1 MSDSVAPWIVVLQV
15 PRSMGFSS
23 KNTGL
28 GFPTHED
35 FPNPGTEPMSPESP
49 ALAGG
54 SFTTSTTWKA
64 LSAPYLPLFE

>member
-49 ALAGG
+49 ALAGD
-54 SFTTSTTWKA
+54 S
-64 LSAPYLPLFE
+64 